1 MHRQTFEASD
11 SGDRRCVN
19 IVIIN
24 DILTNELDQLFL
36 VTFANLPDTEAGVLV
51 GPIAQ
56 ACVTILDDDG
66 RFILYRLLLPLQT

>member
-1 MHRQTFEASD
+1 MQRRTFEASD
-11 SGDRRCVN
+11 SGARRCVN
-19 IVIIN
+19 ILIVN
-24 DILTNELDQLFL
+24 DILTNEVDKQFL

-66 RFILYRLLLPLQT
+66 RFKNLYN